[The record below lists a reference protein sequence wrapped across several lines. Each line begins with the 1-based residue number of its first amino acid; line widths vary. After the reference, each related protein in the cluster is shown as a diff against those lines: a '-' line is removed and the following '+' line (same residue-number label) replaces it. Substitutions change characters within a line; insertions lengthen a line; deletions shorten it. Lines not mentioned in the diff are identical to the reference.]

1 MNCFSLIDELCIEQG
16 HLDAKKQQ
24 TDYKIRYVVE
34 YIERWLLVSVN
45 RPEVTNINFVDC
57 MSNAGIYKDGD
68 LGTSMEV
75 LSLFVNSATQHPNKV
90 FNLFVNDNDSAR
102 TTICSRVAERL
113 MQGQPVSNVNVHIS
127 TLDVNDY
134 LCNYKIFYKYFG
146 YGSSNIVFV
155 DPYDFGTVKIEQLAN
170 FISHYYCEVIFNF
183 FTSDYVRNGIDKRI
197 RACIGNANIH
207 NKEDLIQYIVDQMK
221 VGKIKYVFSY
231 QFRTSTNTELYQI
244 IYATPHIK
252 GLQVLKEALWKTF
265 NGKFYHRNFNEQ
277 PAQLSLF
284 TEEDNRQSLL
294 QIHASSA
301 KRLLVHNFNGQVALY
316 KEIEQFLT
324 ENTMMQTTDFLGS
337 VLKPLIA
344 EGKVIKR
351 CITKNKANYK
361 SDEYYFEEVQL

>member
-1 MNCFSLIDELCIEQG
+1 LIDELGIEQG

-24 TDYKIRYVVE
+24 TDYKIKYVVE
-34 YIERWLLVSVN
+34 YVERWLLVSVN

-57 MSNAGIYKDGD
+57 MSNAGIYQDGD

-75 LSLFVNSATQHPNKV
+75 LLLFVKSAAQHPNKV
-90 FNLFVNDNDSAR
+90 FNLFVNDYDGAR
-102 TTICSRVAERL
+102 TNICSKIAERL
-113 MQGQPVSNVNVHIS
+113 MQGQPPANIKVHIS
-127 TLDVNDY
+127 TLDVNEY
-134 LCNYKIFYKYFG
+134 LCNYKIFDRYFG
-146 YGSSNIVFV
+146 YGSSTIAFV

-197 RACIGNANIH
+197 RACIGNVNIH
-207 NKEDLIQYIVDQMK
+207 NKDDLIQYIVNQMK

-231 QFRTSTNTELYQI
+231 QFRTLTNTELYQI

-252 GLQVLKEALWKTF
+252 GLEVLKEALWKTF

-284 TEEDNRQSLL
+284 TEDDNRQSLL

-301 KRLLVHNFNGQVALY
+301 KHLLTQNFSGQVVHY
-316 KEIEQFLT
+316 KRLEQFLT

-337 VLKPLIA
+337 VLKPLIS
-344 EGKVIKR
+344 EGKVIKK
-351 CITKNKANYK
+351 CKTINKANYK
-361 SDEYYFEEVQL
+361 NDEYYFEEVQPCKL